1 MIEHG
6 QKISDL
12 YRRLNNIIRI
22 GKVKDVN
29 YDTATATVQ
38 IGKITTAFMP
48 WMVPSTDTWFPLKTG
63 EQVLVLSPNGDLSRG
78 IILPALYQT
87 ANPAPGS
94 DKNKILI
101 NKDIDQTGNIT
112 TTGTVTADS
121 DITTSGAITAS
132 GEVEG
137 NGIKLSAHTHNVQ
150 YVGAG
155 KGATPQSATTA
166 KPS

>member
-1 MIEHG
+1 MIEHA
-6 QKISDL
+6 QKISEL

-22 GKVKDVN
+22 GKVVAVDYNK
-29 YDTATATVQ
+29 AKAQVQ
-38 IGKITTAFMP
+38 IGKIKTAYLP
-48 WMVPSTDTWFPLKTG
+48 WMVPSTDTWVPLKNG
-63 EQVLVLSPNGDLSRG
+63 EQVLVLSPNGDTSMG
-78 IILPALYQT
+78 VILPALYQT
-87 ANPAPGS
+87 ANPAPGT

-101 NKDIDQTGNIT
+101 NKDIDQTGNLN

-132 GEVEG
+132 GEIEG
-137 NGIKLSAHTHNVQ
+137 NGIKLSAHTHTVQ

-155 KGATPQSATTA
+155 QGATPQSATTA